1 MKENIV
7 THLAKTEG
15 APQQRG
21 NEAAEFVERFRDFF
35 EHYARGKVRFE
46 PAPESD
52 PTFSF
57 NLETNT
63 IRIHPMF
70 YAELGLS
77 EQKTAFATCHEIEH
91 FLEKLAM
98 LAEDGGTEAFAR
110 YIERIKKSRAFSLV
124 DNCVADIRENGAVV
138 KKTNSAWREIEQL
151 CYRENLFPET
161 DFTREPRHVQFA
173 YALLRESRVPDETCS
188 VAPEVRAE
196 LDSLRSIVDE
206 DGTPL
211 LDVMTDPDV
220 PMSERLFLQDAFV
233 WPSVEK
239 LLQQDIADEV
249 KRQKTGGEEQ
259 QGESGDEQGGE
270 GGQEGD
276 DGEEGKRSD
285 EDGDPGGPG
294 RSGGDP
300 GGPSKPGG
308 GSGSSPNRPKEGKGT
323 KKRGNTTPE
332 KNPVTDPNELFKDSY
347 DRARRK
353 MPEAMS
359 EEKMD
364 DLLKQWKEQ
373 VESEKNSSEK
383 SDEAYAKK
391 IGVEKHALQQYR
403 SIVASLESIKNPETD
418 ESVVDELR
426 ALIERVIAK
435 RLKPRFAPK
444 YPTEEGEEIVDP
456 AELIA
461 QVRAG
466 NLEPKVWETFDIQE
480 QRGERFGE
488 VEITLVCDRS
498 GSMGDGSK
506 WKEQQRSAV
515 LLMEALKEFAER
527 CEEER
532 TRVEKPLEVRSE
544 IYTFQSARE
553 DARPVKQ
560 MSSELTEKER
570 IDTMSLLENIGGST
584 TDFVPL
590 ESIAGTLSEDTERK
604 IKDGEI
610 KKIVIV
616 FTDGESDD
624 DERVHRV
631 LEVLSAKGVVVV
643 GVGITESGRAALD
656 TYAPNARLAPR
667 AEHLPAVLADILKE
681 HLKSV

>member
-1 MKENIV
+1 
-7 THLAKTEG
+7 
-15 APQQRG
+15 
-21 NEAAEFVERFRDFF
+21 
-35 EHYARGKVRFE
+35 
-46 PAPESD
+46 
-52 PTFSF
+52 
-57 NLETNT
+57 
-63 IRIHPMF
+63 MF

-77 EQKTAFATCHEIEH
+77 EQKTAFAICHEIEH
-91 FLEKLAM
+91 FLEKLQM
-98 LAEDGGTEAFAR
+98 FAEDGGTEAFAR

-124 DNCVADIRENGAVV
+124 DNCVADIRENDAVV
-138 KKTNSAWREIEQL
+138 KKTNSAWRDIEQL

-173 YALLRESRVPDETCS
+173 YALLRESRVPDETCL
-188 VAPEVRAE
+188 VAPEVREE

-249 KRQKTGGEEQ
+249 KRQKARGEEQ
-259 QGESGDEQGGE
+259 QGESGDEPGGE

-276 DGEEGKRSD
+276 GGEEGKGSD
-285 EDGDPGGPG
+285 EGGDPGGPG
-294 RSGGDP
+294 
-300 GGPSKPGG
+300 KPGG
-308 GSGSSPNRPKEGKGT
+308 ESGSSPNRQKKGKGT
-323 KKRGNTTPE
+323 KKRGNTTSE

-347 DRARRK
+347 ERARRK
-353 MPEAMS
+353 MPEAML
-359 EEKMD
+359 EEKMEE
-364 DLLKQWKEQ
+364 LLEQWKEQ

-403 SIVASLESIKNPETD
+403 SIVASLESVKNSETD

-426 ALIERVIAK
+426 TLIERIIAK
-435 RLKPRFAPK
+435 RLKRRFAPK

-480 QRGERFGE
+480 QRGEQFGE
-488 VEITLVCDRS
+488 VEVTLVCDRS
-498 GSMGDGSK
+498 SSMDNGSK

-515 LLMEALKEFAER
+515 LLMEALKEFADR

-570 IDTMSLLENIGGST
+570 IDTMVLLENIGGST

-590 ESIAGTLSEDTERK
+590 ESIAGTLNEDTERK

-624 DERVHRV
+624 GERVRRV

-681 HLKSV
+681 HLKTI